1 MPKPKEQ
8 QSYDVAGTAYRQYD
22 DPRASLEQAFRDYR
36 TSIPSRNFTHR
47 TNGEGVTIYFH
58 VHEQALGDAGKR
70 AACVDAASKAMD
82 GFVKGLKAR
91 YREMGAGTLDLEE
104 RKGSRGYRLDKASLN
119 DRWELVYWRTY
130 DVADLISVPQKD

>member
-1 MPKPKEQ
+1 MPKPKEA
-8 QSYDVAGTAYRQYD
+8 QSFDVAGTAYKQYE

-47 TNGEGVTIYFH
+47 TNGDGVTIYFH

-82 GFVKGLKAR
+82 NFVKGLKAR
-91 YREMGAGTLDLEE
+91 YREMGSGTLDIEE
-104 RKGSRGYRLDKASLN
+104 RKGSRGYRIDKASLN

-130 DVADLISVPQKD
+130 DVPELIGLPEGD

>member
-1 MPKPKEQ
+1 MPKPKQ
-8 QSYDVAGTAYRQYD
+8 AQSYDVAGTAYRQHE

-47 TNGEGVTIYFH
+47 TNGDGVTIYFH

-70 AACVDAASKAMD
+70 ASVVDAASKAMD
-82 GFVKGLKAR
+82 NFVKGLKAR
-91 YREMGAGTLDLEE
+91 YREMGAGTLDIDE
-104 RKGSRGYRLDKASLN
+104 RKGSRGYRVDKASLN

-130 DVADLISVPQKD
+130 DVKDLIGLPEED

>member
-1 MPKPKEQ
+1 MPKPKEP
-8 QSYDVAGTAYRQYD
+8 QSYDVAGNAYRQHE

-47 TNGEGVTIYFH
+47 TNGDSVTIYFH

-70 AACVDAASKAMD
+70 AACVDAASTERD
-82 GFVKGLKAR
+82 SFVKGLKAR
-91 YREMGAGTLDLEE
+91 YREMGAGTLSLDE

-119 DRWELVYWRTY
+119 DRWELVYWRTF
-130 DVADLISVPQKD
+130 DVPDLIGLPGKD

>member
-1 MPKPKEQ
+1 MPKPKEPE
-8 QSYDVAGTAYRQYD
+8 SYDVAGTAYNQYD

-58 VHEQALGDAGKR
+58 CHEQALGDAGKR
-70 AACVDAASKAMD
+70 AIVVDAASKAMD
-82 GFVKGLKAR
+82 SFVKGLKAR
-91 YREMGAGTLDLEE
+91 YREMGAGTLDISE
-104 RKGSRGYRLDKASLN
+104 RKGGRGYRVDKASLN

-130 DVADLISVPQKD
+130 DVPDLISVPEGD